1 MIKLV
6 LSTALEYVR
15 VKLTVLWLLLLLLLL
30 WWRRIEALLWRHVW
44 HEAGLGL
51 SIRLSI
57 LRLDRER
64 LDWERLVAALR
75 RLWIHRVL
83 LELRGRWLE
92 LRLTVHLWWCYGS
105 YGSSGCALSVCHFV
119 DL

>member
-30 WWRRIEALLWRHVW
+30 LWGRRIEALLWRHVW

-57 LRLDRER
+57 L
-64 LDWERLVAALR
+64 
-75 RLWIHRVL
+75 
-83 LELRGRWLE
+83 
-92 LRLTVHLWWCYGS
+92 
-105 YGSSGCALSVCHFV
+105 
-119 DL
+119 